1 MIMKE
6 INPKIPRRLYKT
18 ASRSNQIQ
26 IWALGLG
33 CFVTV
38 FTFFMGIAY
47 QYVFAGKNSNDV
59 ENNVHSIIVDTFIPN
74 YQPHHDLLA
83 KIIVSQGYKILG
95 ETELS
100 LKVVQDEIINKW
112 DETLRDVQ
120 NSFDIA
126 ERIKYYTSK
135 KDFDLITQ
143 NSTLS
148 YALRAISQS
157 RNNNG
162 SNLGVE
168 LYKFKVD
175 NIAVENLD
183 DEINRI
189 MNQFKEEQ
197 QNINK
202 DVNNA
207 LDGKNSFMVWD
218 GVERALQNKIK
229 NRELSDYEKNIL
241 FKARYNLLTE
251 LSCYIARNDSIIRA
265 NVYPIK
271 AENITTQIKKI
282 NPLGVIRS
290 ILFLIV
296 LLSLGLFVWRIV
308 IMWIFRN
315 SEIDNPLSE
324 NEHNKIQYLKAELAM
339 VEAVIELYEKSTP
352 ASPQNQ

>member
-1 MIMKE
+1 MKE

-59 ENNVHSIIVDTFIPN
+59 ENNVHSIIVDTFIPY

-168 LYKFKVD
+168 LYKFK
-175 NIAVENLD
+175 
-183 DEINRI
+183 
-189 MNQFKEEQ
+189 
-197 QNINK
+197 
-202 DVNNA
+202 
-207 LDGKNSFMVWD
+207 
-218 GVERALQNKIK
+218 
-229 NRELSDYEKNIL
+229 
-241 FKARYNLLTE
+241 
-251 LSCYIARNDSIIRA
+251 
-265 NVYPIK
+265 
-271 AENITTQIKKI
+271 
-282 NPLGVIRS
+282 
-290 ILFLIV
+290 
-296 LLSLGLFVWRIV
+296 
-308 IMWIFRN
+308 
-315 SEIDNPLSE
+315 
-324 NEHNKIQYLKAELAM
+324 AM
-339 VEAVIELYEKSTP
+339 LV
-352 ASPQNQ
+352 